1 MKEITVNEH
10 LQEKLKNP
18 YFKELHELET
28 KSIILWKNY

>member
-18 YFKELHELET
+18 YFKELHELEQ
-28 KSIILWKNY
+28 SIILKN